1 MHDAS
6 HCAFFGVNAKATPY
20 TIEADFLELMLKTFS
35 RGTKDNKII
44 SIGRACLGG
53 RVRMRGKR

>member
-20 TIEADFLELMLKTFS
+20 TVEADFLELMLKTFS
-35 RGTKDNKII
+35 RGTKDNKVI

-53 RVRMRGKR
+53 RVRM